1 MRKTTRLK
9 KLILAPKILVMPGT
23 HVSFVAR
30 IIEKV
35 GFQAVTLGGYPATAN
50 LLGKRFQLA

>member
-9 KLILAPKILVMPGT
+9 KLILAPKILGMPGT

-35 GFQAVTLGGYPATAN
+35 GFQAVTLGGYPATD
-50 LLGKRFQLA
+50 